1 MSKAFDRSGL
11 QDITADLRAAGWVIS
26 GSGGAIEKTYRFTGF
41 PAAMAFMA
49 MVAPFAESTDHHPEW
64 RNVYNRVEVVLTTH
78 DADGVTAKDLR
89 LAEHMEQVF
98 GLLQPAAR

>member
-1 MSKAFDRSGL
+1 MSKAFDGSRLEEVTG
-11 QDITADLRAAGWVIS
+11 DLRAAGWTIS
-26 GSGGAIEKTYRFTGF
+26 GSGGAIEKTYRFAGF

-49 MVAPFAESTDHHPEW
+49 LVAPFAESTNHHPEW

-98 GLLQPAAR
+98 GMLQSATQ